1 MAEPREPIFRC
12 FQDDLD
18 DDDPRRNGPSLYCVD
33 CRSMVWCEAPG
44 EYMNA
49 WLDTRIGPMCLDCF
63 YARYKTDSLEAYR
76 WHELDEWASDEWRE
90 RNRIYLENAAKRL
103 EQKDIQE

>member
-1 MAEPREPIFRC
+1 MTEPREPIFRC

-18 DDDPRRNGPSLYCVD
+18 NDDPRRAGRSLYCVD

-44 EYMNA
+44 EYMTA

-63 YARYKTDSLEAYR
+63 YARYTIDSLHAYK

-90 RNRIYLENAAKRL
+90 RNKIYLENAAKRL
-103 EQKDIQE
+103 RNNP